1 MVLDYYECVI
11 CVNHKFGDFH
21 CKNRQVDDFSPK
33 ISNLVIFSQ
42 KLPEMADYTHHFVN
56 FSITFDF
63 WALKIIAKAK
73 SHIFH
78 SSQHA

>member
-21 CKNRQVDDFSPK
+21 CKNRQLDDFSPK

-42 KLPEMADYTHHFVN
+42 KLPEMADYT
-56 FSITFDF
+56 I
-63 WALKIIAKAK
+63 L
-73 SHIFH
+73 
-78 SSQHA
+78 